1 MTTKDEETGL
11 VPINDI
17 ETLDYDRVGNLWWT
31 PKDKVP
37 IRLGDMADSHLRNA
51 ALMLM
56 GLGYQV
62 YNASDVIKVQ
72 WLTAMRMEWERRRIT
87 NSFKRG
93 KNDQ

>member
-1 MTTKDEETGL
+1 MSSEADETTDLALIEAF
-11 VPINDI
+11 DI
-17 ETLDYDRVGNLWWT
+17 MNYDRVGNLWWT

-62 YNASDVIKVQ
+62 YNVSDVIKVQ
-72 WLTAMRMEWERRRIT
+72 WLTAMRMEWERRRL
-87 NSFKRG
+87 NNAFK
-93 KNDQ
+93 K